1 MTDTTNTQTG
11 MPSGGVRAALDM
23 FFATI
28 GQGFNTYLSTQARI
42 GEMEA
47 LYAKSD
53 AQLAQ
58 LGLTRE
64 DVPRYVFRDML
75 AS

>member
-1 MTDTTNTQTG
+1 MTDSTNTHAGTV
-11 MPSGGVRAALDM
+11 SGNVRAALDT

-28 GQGFNTYLSTQARI
+28 GQGFNTYLTTQARI

-53 AQLAQ
+53 AQLGQ
-58 LGLTRE
+58 MGLTRE
-64 DVPRYVFRDML
+64 DIPRYVFRDLL
-75 AS
+75 AN